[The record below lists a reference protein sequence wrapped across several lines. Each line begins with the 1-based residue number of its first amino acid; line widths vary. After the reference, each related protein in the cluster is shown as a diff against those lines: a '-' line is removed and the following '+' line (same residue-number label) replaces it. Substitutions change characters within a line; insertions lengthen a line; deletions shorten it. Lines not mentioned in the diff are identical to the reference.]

1 MILEAAL
8 EQVEQPEQ
16 KDEFPG
22 AYESYAM
29 HNHPISLPKAGL
41 ETFFEGLTS
50 EEYRLQ
56 NMIISSETIW
66 IDGWFLVRDRNI
78 TLEEAPGI
86 NAMHN
91 QGTLVAG
98 TGLKTF
104 RNPLSPEEYS
114 TQNVIMIGQEISPKS
129 EN

>member
-1 MILEAAL
+1 MEAAL

-22 AYESYAM
+22 ASESYAI

-41 ETFFEGLTS
+41 ETFFDGLTS

-56 NMIISSETIW
+56 NHWISSETIW
-66 IDGWFLVRDRNI
+66 ISGWFLVRDRNI

-86 NAMHN
+86 NAIHN

-104 RNPLSPEEYS
+104 RNCLSPEEYC
-114 TQNVIMIGQEISPKS
+114 TQNHWMIGQEISPKS

>member
-1 MILEAAL
+1 M
-8 EQVEQPEQ
+8 
-16 KDEFPG
+16 FPG
-22 AYESYAM
+22 TPESYAIN
-29 HNHPISLPKAGL
+29 NHPISLSKAGL
-41 ETFFEGLTS
+41 KTDFGDLTS

-78 TLEEAPGI
+78 TLEKAPGI